1 MSTELVFLPIDC
13 LYPHPD
19 NPRKELGD
27 LTELSD
33 SIKANGIYQNLTVV
47 PGHYIGSEWHEDN
60 YTIIIGHRRLAASKL
75 AGLEKVPCVIA
86 SMDKQQQVRTMLLEN
101 MQRSDLTVYE
111 QAQGFQMLLDF
122 GATIEEIANKSGF
135 SSTTVRRRIKMCELD
150 QDKLKQISSER
161 QLSLTDFDELAK
173 IEDLEKRNKVLEK
186 LGTADFAYALK
197 DALRKQIIDK
207 VWPEIKA
214 LLDNIKAKEIQNN
227 ETWSGHY
234 EQFGK
239 EIDLSVWNGDKKLI
253 PEAPNKKIYYVAP
266 SSFGTVRLYT
276 KKPVEKAPKKTEKQI
291 QRELRIKEAWDFVI
305 EQSALMF
312 EMRKEFIEN
321 LKVSA
326 KNEATILRGLVYH
339 SFLRTCSYYTGA
351 STREVASC
359 LGLNDEE
366 LYCHQK
372 DYNVY
377 KALDN
382 ISNEDLAK
390 TVYMFFADKKDLLFI
405 DTTDYSHRLFPEYE
419 PNGRLLILYKWL
431 ELLGYEMSGIE
442 KSLLNGTHQMYA
454 TWKEEDAALSQ
465 ALS

>member
-1 MSTELVFLPIDC
+1 MTTNLVYLPIDC

-27 LTELSD
+27 LTELAD

-47 PGHYIGSEWHEDN
+47 PGHYLGNEWHEDN

-135 SSTTVRRRIKMCELD
+135 SATTVRRRIKMCELD
-150 QDKLKQISSER
+150 QDKLKRISSER

-186 LGTADFAYALK
+186 LGTSDFSYALK
-197 DALRKQIIDK
+197 EALRKQIVDK
-207 VWPEIKA
+207 AWPEIKA
-214 LLDNIKAKEIQNN
+214 LLDNIKAKEIQHN
-227 ETWSGHY
+227 ETWGGHY

-239 EIDLSVWNGDKKLI
+239 EIDLTVWDGDKKII
-253 PEAPNKKIYYVAP
+253 PEAPTQRIYYVAP
-266 SSFGTVRLYT
+266 SAFGTVRLYT
-276 KKPVEKAPKKTEKQI
+276 KKIVEKAPKKTETQI
-291 QRELRIKEAWDFVI
+291 QRELRIKEAWNFVT

-326 KNEATILRGLVYH
+326 KNELAILRGLLYQN
-339 SFLRTCSYYTGA
+339 FLRTCSYYTGA

-359 LGLNDEE
+359 LDLNDEE

-372 DYNVY
+372 DYNIY

-382 ISNEDLAK
+382 FSNEELAK
-390 TVYMFFADKKDLLFI
+390 TVYMFFGDKKDLLFI
-405 DTTDYSHRLFPEYE
+405 DTTDYGHRLFPEYG

-442 KSLLNGTHQMYA
+442 KSLLDGTHQMYA